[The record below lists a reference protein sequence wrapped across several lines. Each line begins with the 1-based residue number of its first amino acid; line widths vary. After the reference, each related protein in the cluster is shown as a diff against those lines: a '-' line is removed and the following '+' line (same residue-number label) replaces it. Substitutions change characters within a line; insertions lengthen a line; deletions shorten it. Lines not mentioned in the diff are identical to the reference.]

1 MLCSHDLFK
10 LMSVLICG
18 RWLEIAQIIWK
29 GLHYSTW
36 GLVRLP
42 KITCLAEQKG
52 HGIVIS
58 ELALTVLYGWV
69 CCAWFSEGG
78 DEMETDEEA
87 DGGEGEEAPVDD
99 KAAVVFTTHTGGSF
113 LFSLPYLA

>member
-1 MLCSHDLFK
+1 M
-10 LMSVLICG
+10 
-18 RWLEIAQIIWK
+18 
-29 GLHYSTW
+29 
-36 GLVRLP
+36 
-42 KITCLAEQKG
+42 
-52 HGIVIS
+52 
-58 ELALTVLYGWV
+58 